1 MGQESDAEVLVMEDD
16 FAWLATLLVKGALQD
31 QKRKKKI
38 SVCISGGRS
47 SPIYKEE
54 PQEDDEKIDI
64 VDDDP
69 VELEELGDGAR
80 EDEYASKTKDL
91 LRHYLDDIGRWKVL
105 SAEEEREL
113 AVRKEA
119 GDKQA
124 KDLLIKH
131 NLRLVVSIAKRFI
144 GGGLPLEDLIQEG
157 NIGLMKGV
165 EKFRVD
171 EGYKLSTYATWWIRQ
186 KIQRLLLEK
195 ARMIRL
201 PVHANELLSRRKKAI
216 RKLTD
221 ESGNP
226 PKLED
231 LAAELRRSYVEYRE
245 KSFELFCDW
254 LRRVEKIVE
263 DMFSLDYP
271 VGDDGDATMID
282 FVDSSTPSPE
292 DIVAD
297 VEIRKKLIEP
307 ALARMTNR
315 ERQIIRRRFGFDG
328 EEETLEQIGDS
339 YGVSRERIRQ
349 IEEEMLKS
357 MRFYF
362 CSQKQRKAEALE
374 VLRGA

>member
-16 FAWLATLLVKGALQD
+16 FAWLATLLVKGALQE
-31 QKRKKKI
+31 KRKKKI
-38 SVCISGGRS
+38 PVCVSGGRS
-47 SPIYKEE
+47 SPIHEE
-54 PQEDDEKIDI
+54 ELQEDDEKIDI

-80 EDEYASKTKDL
+80 EDEHAPKTKDL
-91 LRHYLDDIGRWKVL
+91 LHAYLDDVGRWNVL

-226 PKLED
+226 PKLEE
-231 LAAELRRSYVEYRE
+231 LAVELRRSYVEYGG

-254 LRRVEKIVE
+254 LRRVEKIAE

-271 VGDDGDATMID
+271 VGEDGDATMID
-282 FVDSSTPSPE
+282 FVDSGKPSPE

-297 VEIRKKLIEP
+297 AEIRRKLIEP
-307 ALARMTNR
+307 VLARMTNR

-328 EEETLEQIGDS
+328 EEETLEEIGDS
-339 YGVSRERIRQ
+339 LGVTRERIRQ
-349 IEEEMLKS
+349 IEVKALRKI
-357 MRFYF
+357 RFHFY
-362 CSQKQRKAEALE
+362 SQKQRKAEAL
-374 VLRGA
+374 VVIRGA